1 MDERNQSIVDYNESL
16 RKISNS
22 LENALKTFGS
32 SSRQYQTILEMLKE
46 CLRDIEKES
55 EKQSKAQV
63 VDADMLSIAM
73 RFLEIGK

>member
-1 MDERNQSIVDYNESL
+1 
-16 RKISNS
+16 
-22 LENALKTFGS
+22 
-32 SSRQYQTILEMLKE
+32 MLKE

-73 RFLEIGK
+73 GFLEIGK

>member
-1 MDERNQSIVDYNESL
+1 MDERNQNIVDYNESL

-22 LENALKTFGS
+22 LENSLKTFGP

-46 CLRDIEKES
+46 CLRDIENES
-55 EKQSKAQV
+55 QKQSKAQV

-73 RFLEIGK
+73 GFLEIGK

>member
-1 MDERNQSIVDYNESL
+1 MDERNQNIVDYNESL

-22 LENALKTFGS
+22 LENALKTFGP

-46 CLRDIEKES
+46 CLRDIEDEGQ
-55 EKQSKAQV
+55 KQSEAQV

-73 RFLEIGK
+73 GFLEIGK